1 MSNSIGVIARRT
13 LVAVGLAWVSGCSQQ
28 LMPTPNLIA
37 HAKDDPFVGVPGALQ
52 SSDVDVL
59 FVTDR
64 AETVNKKN
72 QPEFGYERSRA
83 VSFGSLKVGIG
94 HDVSWPDLVRESR
107 TQSRRLPLTLSRKE
121 IRVIGKF
128 PETPPKRSMVDGV
141 VKDDPGYKTSFDES
155 RALFSKEIARRVALN
170 PSRHE
175 AYVFV
180 HGFNNSLDDAAFV
193 IANLWHFMGRGGI
206 PIAYSWPAG
215 LSYAYDRE
223 SGEFTVFHLKQF
235 LRVLA
240 SCPELTKVHI
250 IAHSRGTDVT
260 MTALRELH
268 IEYSSA
274 GKVARNELKLGNLI
288 LAAADLDLDVTTQR
302 IGAEGVFFL
311 PERMTIYV
319 SQSDKALGA
328 AVWLFKSRVRVGDAS
343 AKDLSEG
350 QRQALLEYNR
360 LQVINSRVSAG
371 AIGHD
376 YFHSNPAVSS
386 DIIRILRDDRDPG
399 AEHGRPMKRAADG
412 FWEIRDDYM
421 CAGKP

>member
-1 MSNSIGVIARRT
+1 MLKLPGTLGRRS
-13 LVAVGLAWVSGCSQQ
+13 LVAVTFMLVCGCSQQ

-37 HAKDDPFVGVPGALQ
+37 HSKDDPFASVPAALQ
-52 SSDVDVL
+52 ASDVDVL

-64 AETVNKKN
+64 AETANKKN

-94 HDVSWPDLVRESR
+94 KDVTWPDLVRESR
-107 TQSRRLPLTLSRKE
+107 TQSRRTALTLSRRE

-128 PETPPKRSMVDGV
+128 PETPPKRSWVDGAV
-141 VKDDPGYKTSFDES
+141 REDPAYKPLVDQAQ
-155 RALFSKEIARRVALN
+155 ALFKGEVARRVALN
-170 PSRHE
+170 PSRND

-193 IANLWHFMGRGGI
+193 IAELWHFMGRGGV

-223 SGEFTVFHLKQF
+223 SGEFTIFHLKQF
-235 LRVLA
+235 LRTLA
-240 SCPELTKVHI
+240 SCPELGKIHI
-250 IAHSRGTDVT
+250 VAHSRGTDVT
-260 MTALRELH
+260 MTALRELF
-268 IEYSSA
+268 IEYTNA

-319 SQSDKALGA
+319 SQADKALGA
-328 AVWLFKSRVRVGDAS
+328 AMWLFKSRARVGDSS

-350 QRQALLEYNR
+350 QRQALLEYSR
-360 LQVINSRVSAG
+360 LQVVNARVSAG

-386 DIIRILRDDRDPG
+386 DVIRILRDNSDPG
-399 AEHGRPMKRAADG
+399 AEHGRPMKRAEDG
-412 FWEIRDDYM
+412 FWEIRDVYM
-421 CAGKP
+421 RENHK